1 MWNHNDGGKK
11 IPIPCDVENIVIV
24 FVVTWRLQLIFT
36 LLLFSRTL
44 FQGSPNSTSF
54 CPGNPSA
61 NPQTILET
69 KQASTFRM
77 YFLSS
82 NHYFNSIILCGCNN
96 NNNNTHKVLAYFSG
110 PGVLFLLS
118 FILSSYTLFYI
129 FITFVYIFF
138 LRSASLQFSEPPL
151 VSPWRHPLWKSLLCS
166 I

>member
-1 MWNHNDGGKK
+1 MKSQWWGKK
-11 IPIPCDVENIVIV
+11 NSHSMWCSKYSNRV

-36 LLLFSRTL
+36 LLPFSRTL
-44 FQGSPNSTSF
+44 FKGPPNSTSF

-82 NHYFNSIILCGCNN
+82 NHYFNSIILCGCH
-96 NNNNTHKVLAYFSG
+96 NNNTHKVLAYFSG

-118 FILSSYTLFYI
+118 FILSNYTLFYI
-129 FITFVYIFF
+129 FITFVYIF
-138 LRSASLQFSEPPL
+138 LTSASLQFSEPPL
-151 VSPWRHPLWKSLLCS
+151 VSPWWHPLRKSLPCS

>member
-1 MWNHNDGGKK
+1 MKSQWWGGEK
-11 IPIPCDVENIVIV
+11 IPIPCDVANIVIV
-24 FVVTWRLQLIFT
+24 CLSWPEDYSPF
-36 LLLFSRTL
+36 LLYFSSAGR
-44 FQGSPNSTSF
+44 FSKAPPNSTSF
-54 CPGNPSA
+54 WLGNPSA

-77 YFLSS
+77 HFLSS
-82 NHYFNSIILCGCNN
+82 NHYFNSIILCGC

-129 FITFVYIFF
+129 FITFGYIF
-138 LRSASLQFSEPPL
+138 LTSASLQFSEPPL

-166 I
+166 V